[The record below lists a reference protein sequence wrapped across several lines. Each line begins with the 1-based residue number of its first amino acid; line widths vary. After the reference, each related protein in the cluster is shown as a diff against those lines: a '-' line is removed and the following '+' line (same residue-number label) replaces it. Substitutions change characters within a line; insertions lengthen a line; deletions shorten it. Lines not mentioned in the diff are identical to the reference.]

1 MGELKMQGTPSLGTV
16 LGAVGALLGLA
27 ALIVSLSASADASPS
42 SQLVRRGD
50 IAPGAVTAKALAR
63 NAVHPRAL
71 ARHAVNSRALAKEA
85 VNRRIL
91 GKGAVL
97 ARAIAADAVTA
108 GAIAPGSVYGGAL
121 GTETVHATPIAD
133 IDEVAEN
140 GTWTAGNTE
149 VAVCAPGE
157 ALLSPGFIF
166 TNPGNREVAWLEA
179 HPFLTT
185 DGSRDNGV
193 SGRITSNS
201 GGSAEAVIMALCLQ

>member
-42 SQLVRRGD
+42 RQLVRRGD

-71 ARHAVNSRALAKEA
+71 SRNAVHSRALAKEA
-85 VNRRIL
+85 VNRRVL
-91 GKGAVL
+91 KKEAVL
-97 ARAIAADAVTA
+97 ARAIAPAAVTA
-108 GAIAPGSVYGGAL
+108 GAIAPGSVHGVAL
-121 GTETVHATPIAD
+121 GAEVVHQTPIAD

-140 GTWTAGNTE
+140 GKWTAGNTE
-149 VAVCAPGE
+149 VALCGPGE
-157 ALLSPGFIF
+157 ALLAPGFIF
-166 TNPGNREVAWLEA
+166 ANPGNREVAWLEA
-179 HPFLTT
+179 RPFLTS
-185 DGSRDNGV
+185 DGSSANGV

-201 GGSAEAVIMALCLQ
+201 GGSAEAVVMALCLQ